1 MLLNFFKVAL
11 RNFRK
16 DKGYSFLNI
25 FGLSIGMVTALL
37 ILLWIQYERSVDQ
50 FHLNGSRLYSIYEI
64 QYFDGKKDG
73 GYYTPGLLA
82 DEMKRVLP
90 EIENASGIA
99 WEDKATFRVGDKVL
113 KHEGNKAGRDF
124 FKMFSFS
131 LLEGKADAALATP
144 LSLAISK
151 KMAVDFFGSGAAA
164 IGKTIRYE
172 NRKDFTVTAVFDDVP
187 ENSSLKFD
195 YLINWHAFL
204 EDETWAKEWGNNGPG
219 TFIQLRAD
227 ANPEVVRKKIRRF
240 LDNYNKEQSAA
251 FRIEL
256 GMQPF
261 EDRYLHSNFKSG
273 EIVGGRIEYVRL
285 FSIVAVFILL
295 IACINFMNLTTARSL
310 KRAREIGVRKVVGA
324 LRWNLIGQF
333 LSEAIMLTIIA
344 VVIACVLLLVL
355 LPGFNQVTG
364 QQIGYPFALGS
375 FWLNLLMLTLITGVL
390 SGSYP
395 ALFLSSFR
403 PIRVL
408 KGAMKFSTGARVFRK
423 GLVIFQFGLSTL
435 LIIGTIVIGRQV
447 NYVQQA
453 NLGYDRQNLVYIP
466 LEGKLIP
473 KYQVFRDAALKLP
486 GVNAMSRT
494 TQAPTRIENG
504 TGGVD
509 WDGKDPGNLPM
520 FTQVAVGYD
529 FTETMKLSMV
539 SGRDFSRAF
548 STDTAAYIVNETAL
562 RKIGYQ
568 DPIGKRL
575 TFWDKKG
582 TIVGVVKDFHFNS
595 MHAPINPLIIRLG
608 EDQSWGVAVL
618 RIEAG
623 QMGKSIAALEKLC
636 KSLNPEF
643 PFNYQFSDD
652 EYRNLYKSEEMV
664 GRLTNWFSFL
674 AIFISCLGLLGL
686 AMFTAE
692 QRTREFGIRKVLGAS
707 IHSLFSLLSREFIIL
722 VTIAFCIAAPVAWR
736 VMHGWLQN
744 FAYHTDIHWW
754 FFAIAALAAQSIA
767 LLTVSVQA
775 FRAAIANPIRSLRNE

>member
-1 MLLNFFKVAL
+1 MLKSYFKIAWRKLVKNKSQSFF
-11 RNFRK
+11 
-16 DKGYSFLNI
+16 NI
-25 FGLSIGMVTALL
+25 AGLAIGLAASML
-37 ILLWIQYERSVDQ
+37 ILLWVQDETGVNSFHRKTNQLYTVYERQ
-50 FHLNGSRLYSIYEI
+50 FS
-64 QYFDGKKDG
+64 GKEVTA
-73 GYYTPGLLA
+73 GYGTPGLLA
-82 DEMKRVLP
+82 QEIGKRIP
-90 EIENASGIA
+90 EVQLAANASFHN
-99 WEDKATFRVGDKVL
+99 WHTFKASEKILTQ
-113 KHEGNKAGRDF
+113 EGGAASKDY
-124 FKMFSFS
+124 FKMFSFP
-131 LLEGKADAALATP
+131 LLEGSPSDALGSPLGIAL
-144 LSLAISK
+144 SK
-151 KMAVDFFGSGAAA
+151 KMAERLFGSAQAAM
-164 IGKTIRYE
+164 GKTIRYE
-172 NRKDFTVTAVFDDVP
+172 NRTDLFVTAVFEDVP
-187 ENSSLKFD
+187 QSSMYRYD
-195 YLINWHAFL
+195 YLLNWQFYLSENA
-204 EDETWAKEWGNNGPG
+204 WAKEWGNNGPG

-722 VTIAFCIAAPVAWR
+722 VTIAFCIAAPVAWW

-754 FFAIAALAAQSIA
+754 FFAIAALAALSIA

-775 FRAAIANPIRSLRNE
+775 FRAAIANPSRSLRNE